1 MIKVVTENRLKVEL
15 GEYEKKK
22 SRIDVSNLELTA
34 HLRDQIELKYA
45 YVNSLVGKMNRGE

>member
-1 MIKVVTENRLKVEL
+1 MVTENRLKVEL